1 MNELERAMKC
11 AEDAVCLAAR
21 VIAAREAAIER
32 AEKYQREYHE
42 TAECL
47 SRVSRERDALRV
59 QVRDLS
65 DKLADAEAKI
75 EAFNAALDTEARR

>member
-1 MNELERAMKC
+1 MNEIERAMRC
-11 AEDAVCLAAR
+11 AEEATCLAAR
-21 VIAAREAAIER
+21 VIAAREALADR
-32 AEKYQREYHE
+32 ADKIQREYHE

-47 SRVSRERDALRV
+47 SEVCRERDALRA

-75 EAFNAALDTEARR
+75 EGFTAALDTEARR